1 MDSAKRVAA
10 RHQWCRRLRTL
21 LSAQILLAIAACSTS
36 PLGRSQLQLFPD
48 EQLDQMGVAAFEN
61 IDETTPRVDDP
72 QLANYVSCISN
83 SILAVVPGVAQR
95 NWEVAVFESD
105 DQNAFALP
113 GGKIG
118 VFTGMMNVAETPD
131 QLAAVIGHEIAHV
144 IAEHGNERVSTS
156 FATDTGVQ
164 LAAVLASGRTSAD
177 AQTLMSLLGLGTQ
190 VGILLPFSRTQ
201 EEEADLLGLDYMA
214 AAGFEPSASV
224 ELWRNMQAAS
234 QGNAPPELLSTHPAT
249 ESRIEALE
257 NRLPSA
263 RKTYQQALAQ
273 GRRPECRR

>member
-1 MDSAKRVAA
+1 MDSALPVAA
-10 RHQWCRRLRTL
+10 AGWRRATRM
-21 LSAQILLAIAACSTS
+21 LLAAQFLFVVAACSTS

-61 IDETTPRVDDP
+61 IDESTPRVQDP
-72 QLANYVSCISN
+72 KLANYVNCVAN
-83 SILAVVPGVAQR
+83 SLLAVVPGVAQQ
-95 NWEVAVFESD
+95 NWEIAVFQSD

-118 VFTGMMNVAETPD
+118 VFSGMLSVAQTPD

-177 AQTLMSLLGLGTQ
+177 SQTLMSLLGLGTQ

-214 AAGFEPSASV
+214 QAGFKPSASV
-224 ELWRNMQAAS
+224 ELWRNMQRAS
-234 QGNAPPELLSTHPAT
+234 EGNAPPELLSTHPAT
-249 ESRIEALE
+249 GSRIATLEA
-257 NRLPSA
+257 RLPSA
-263 RKTYQQALAQ
+263 NEAYQRAIAE
-273 GRRPECRR
+273 GHRPDCRR

>member
-1 MDSAKRVAA
+1 MLV
-10 RHQWCRRLRTL
+10 T
-21 LSAQILLAIAACSTS
+21 AQFLLALAACSTT

-61 IDETTPRVDDP
+61 IDQTTPRVDDP
-72 QLANYVSCISN
+72 KLANYVNCVAN
-83 SILAVVPGVAQR
+83 TLLAAVPGVSQR
-95 NWEVAVFESD
+95 DWEIAVFQSD

-118 VFTGMMNVAETPD
+118 VFSGMLSVAETPD

-164 LAAVLASGRTSAD
+164 LAAVLAAGRTSAD
-177 AQTLMSLLGLGTQ
+177 SQTLMSLLGLGTQ

-214 AAGFEPSASV
+214 EAGFKPSASV
-224 ELWRNMQAAS
+224 ELWRNMQRAS
-234 QGNAPPELLSTHPAT
+234 EGDAPPELLSTHPAT
-249 ESRIEALE
+249 GSRIEALQA
-257 NRLPSA
+257 RLPSA
-263 RKTYQQALAQ
+263 NETYQRAIAA
-273 GRRPECRR
+273 GRRPDCRR

>member
-1 MDSAKRVAA
+1 MQSAVRAA
-10 RHQWCRRLRTL
+10 APGRRAIQML
-21 LSAQILLAIAACSTS
+21 LCTQALLALAACSTS

-48 EQLDQMGVAAFEN
+48 EQLEQMGVAAFEN
-61 IDETTPRVDDP
+61 IDETTPRADDAA
-72 QLANYVSCISN
+72 LNDYVNCVAG
-83 SILAVVPGVAQR
+83 SILSVVPGVAER
-95 NWEVAVFESD
+95 NWEVAVFQSD
-105 DQNAFALP
+105 DENAFALP

-118 VFTGMMNVAETPD
+118 VFSGMLSVAETPD

-144 IAEHGNERVSTS
+144 IAEHSNERVSTS
-156 FATDTGVQ
+156 FAADTGVQ

-177 AQTLMSLLGLGTQ
+177 SQTLMSLLGLGTQ

-214 AAGFEPSASV
+214 AAGFKPSASV

-249 ESRIEALE
+249 ESRIETLE
-257 NRLPSA
+257 DRLPTA
-263 RKTYQQALAQ
+263 NETYQRAIAD
-273 GRRPECRR
+273 GRRPDCRR